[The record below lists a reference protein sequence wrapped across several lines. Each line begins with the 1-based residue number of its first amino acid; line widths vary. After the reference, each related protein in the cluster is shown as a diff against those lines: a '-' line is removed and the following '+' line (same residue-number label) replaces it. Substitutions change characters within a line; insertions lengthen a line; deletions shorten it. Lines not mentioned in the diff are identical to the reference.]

1 MVPEKRCV
9 FGKSRPD
16 PRVMSNRI
24 DNSSGPSGNTA
35 PAAIDNVPS
44 SLSLR
49 SRSEKRAARVRIVIG
64 IVIAILL
71 AATYA
76 LLSKT
81 GALAIILDGAALQ
94 ERIVRLGL
102 FGPLAVIG
110 LMAGAIV
117 LSPIPSAP
125 IALAAGAAFG
135 HTWGTIYVLIGA
147 ETGAVIAFAI
157 ARLLG
162 YEVLHRWFGD
172 RLSFGLLGS
181 QNTLMAIVFATRLV
195 PFISFDLVSYA
206 AGLTLLSAWRFA
218 VATLAGI
225 APASFLLAHFG
236 SEMASADARRIAISV
251 LALGSLTL
259 IPVAVRLV
267 LAHRRKRAA
276 DRSDA

>member
-1 MVPEKRCV
+1 
-9 FGKSRPD
+9 
-16 PRVMSNRI
+16 MSNRKDTSSDASGKAVRAAV
-24 DNSSGPSGNTA
+24 DNG
-35 PAAIDNVPS
+35 PS

-49 SRSEKRAARVRIVIG
+49 WRSRKHAAQVRIVVG
-64 IVIAILL
+64 IVIVILL

-76 LLSKT
+76 FLSET
-81 GALAIILDGAALQ
+81 GALAAILDGAALQ
-94 ERIVRLGL
+94 DRIVRLGS

-147 ETGAVIAFAI
+147 EIGALIAFII

-162 YEVLHRWFGD
+162 YEVLQRWFGD
-172 RLSFGLLGS
+172 RLPLGLLGS
-181 QNTLMAIVFATRLV
+181 QNTLMGIVFVTRLV
-195 PFISFDLVSYA
+195 PFLSFDLVSYA
-206 AGLTLLSAWRFA
+206 AGLTPLAAWRFA

-236 SEMASADARRIAISV
+236 SEMASTDARRIAISV
-251 LALGSLTL
+251 LALGGLTL
-259 IPVAVRLV
+259 IPVAVRLM
-267 LAHRRKRAA
+267 LAHRRRRAA